1 MERDP
6 LIAGIIKRYMS
17 TETPREQKND
27 IDIAILKR
35 DMSEIKTTVN
45 KIDARFDLMDKEYVK
60 RAEFENQKSNS
71 ETTHT
76 QLHQAITDL
85 RNSQQTELIIN
96 SVFRSQVKTW
106 GIVISGELAFLQFV
120 IQIGFSI
127 YFK

>member
-1 MERDP
+1 
-6 LIAGIIKRYMS
+6 MS